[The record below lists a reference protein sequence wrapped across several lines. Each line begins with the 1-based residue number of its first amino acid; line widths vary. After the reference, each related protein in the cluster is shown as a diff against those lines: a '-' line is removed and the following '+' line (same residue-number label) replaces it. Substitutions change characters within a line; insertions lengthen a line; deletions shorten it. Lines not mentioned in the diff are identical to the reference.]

1 MSNGMKKAMMLLLIL
16 VILASQV
23 WAVGKAEESSGQED
37 MDEVIWY
44 RFLGPMA
51 EYPFATGVEEKIS
64 EAVNEYLASTYG
76 FTVDIR
82 YVGSPAEYNKKIPLL
97 LAAGEKMDVVFGA
110 VWSNNHKRM
119 MTDGYLA
126 PLDDLIKEYA
136 PNIKRDLYDPG
147 LLKNLSYEGSVR
159 AVYPDVPDTSSTR
172 IIVPQYLVDKYN
184 WDLSKIKSWQDIEQ
198 FFPDIINNEPEKYV
212 LNLRG
217 GLPVTTAMFGSID
230 LTWKAFSPADFL
242 ITQAYDPKQ
251 KVYEISE
258 APGYQDAVL
267 TLNEWYQKGYL
278 PPDSLTIKADH
289 WRSKNAS
296 GDIAF
301 TMHPHYGNINIFYN
315 GSAAYGETINF
326 HPDGDTITN
335 RGYIQGRGIH
345 VNSEVKESAMKL
357 LDALHGDDTLVDL
370 LYLGIEGEHYNKVGG
385 KAALVDNSGYFPHF
399 GSSHYAG
406 ALLDDVP
413 EGFKEKVEANLEKAK
428 IPLILGFNLDAGPIK
443 TELANC
449 SAVWSQYKTAI
460 LLGTIDDYPSVL
472 ADYRAAMKDAG
483 IDAVKV
489 EVQRQVDA
497 YISQ

>member
-1 MSNGMKKAMMLLLIL
+1 MKNGMKMVMMLFL
-16 VILASQV
+16 VLVVMTGQL
-23 WAVGKAEESSGQED
+23 WAAGKAEESGDQGK

-51 EYPFATGVEEKIS
+51 EYPFADGVEEEIS
-64 EAVNEYLASTYG
+64 AAVNEYLAATYG
-76 FTVDIR
+76 FTVDMR

-119 MTDGYLA
+119 MADGYLA

-136 PNIKRDLYDPG
+136 PNIKKDLYDPG
-147 LLKNLSYEGSVR
+147 LLKNLSYNGSVM

-172 IIVPQYLVDKYN
+172 IIVPKYLADKYN
-184 WDLSKIKSWQDIEQ
+184 WDLSKIKSWRDIEQ
-198 FFPDIINNEPEKYV
+198 FFPDILENEPDKYV

-217 GLPVTTAMFGSID
+217 GLPTTTAMFGSID

-242 ITQAYDPKQ
+242 VTQAYDPEQ

-258 APGYQDAVL
+258 APGYQDVIQ
-267 TLNEWYQKGYL
+267 TLNGWYKKGYL
-278 PPDSLTIKADH
+278 PSDALTIKADQ
-289 WRSKNAS
+289 WRSKNAG

-301 TMHPHYGNINIFYN
+301 TMHPHYGNINIFPF
-315 GSAAYGETINF
+315 GTAAYGETINY
-326 HPDGDTITN
+326 HPEGATITN

-357 LDALHGDDTLVDL
+357 LEALHSDDTLVDL
-370 LYLGIEGEHYNKVGG
+370 IYLGIEGKHYNIVNGR
-385 KAALVDNSGYFPHF
+385 AVLVKNSGYFPHF
-399 GSSHYAG
+399 GSSAFAG
-406 ALLDDVP
+406 TLLDDVP
-413 EGFKEKVEANLEKAK
+413 EGFHEKVAANLAKAK
-428 IPLILGFNLDAGPIK
+428 IPYILGFNLDPGPIK

-449 SAVWSQYKTAI
+449 SAVWAQYKMAI
-460 LLGTIDDYPSVL
+460 LLGTIDNYPSIL

-489 EVQRQVDA
+489 EVQKQVDA
-497 YISQ
+497 YIAQ